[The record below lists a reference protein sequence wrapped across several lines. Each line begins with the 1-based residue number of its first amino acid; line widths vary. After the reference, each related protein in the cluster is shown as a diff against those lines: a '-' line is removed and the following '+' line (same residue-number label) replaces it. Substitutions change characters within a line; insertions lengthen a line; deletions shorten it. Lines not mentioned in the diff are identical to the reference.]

1 MLCLLISFRI
11 ATVMN
16 YTMNALRTSIMS
28 IFDSDPLEC
37 LLSAGRLDLKLSE
50 STLQAALD
58 RCRRDDQVTLKQ
70 LYLLLLKHFLAL
82 R

>member
-1 MLCLLISFRI
+1 MLHLISFRT
-11 ATVMN
+11 ASVMGCAV
-16 YTMNALRTSIMS
+16 NALRNSITN
-28 IFDSDPLEC
+28 ICDSDPLEH

-58 RCRRDDQVTLKQ
+58 LCRRDDQVTLKQ
-70 LYLLLLKHFLAL
+70 LYLFLLKHYLAV